1 MARSA
6 RAGALALVLA
16 LALVAAIAGCG
27 ASKPSAR
34 GVIVDVHASSL
45 VEWETMT
52 IRLPGGEERTFRRGA
67 GIDLA
72 RWRAAH
78 LREHMTE
85 GAAITVV
92 YEQAG
97 DVLTA
102 VDIRD

>member
-1 MARSA
+1 MVLS
-6 RAGALALVLA
+6 LAVLVT
-16 LALVAAIAGCG
+16 IGGCG
-27 ASKPSAR
+27 ASKPSVR
-34 GVIVDVHASSL
+34 GVIVGVQAASL

-52 IRLPGGEERTFRRGA
+52 IRTAGGEEKTFRRGA

-102 VDIRD
+102 VEIRD